1 MNYDAPYDSDRRRE
15 LARALQRGGRWD
27 DALAVRPGDERAARA
42 EVLADRFWWR
52 LDDAAEAATAVSEL
66 ASDDPVLAG
75 FYGAQL
81 AYTRLL
87 FQLDPG
93 PGDLDLARGGFMAAA
108 RDRRLNGWGAFWLG
122 VLAEHIDDDPEAAAI
137 SYAAALPFSRQHDDP
152 LLESY
157 VARHQAGHALA
168 RDREA
173 GIGLLRRSYH
183 LRAALGARPQ
193 TAAAA
198 VTLAGELRPGG
209 EADQLREAAAIT
221 ARELRLT
228 WLLREF

>member
-1 MNYDAPYDSDRRRE
+1 MNYDAPYTMGRRQG

-27 DALAVRPGDERAARA
+27 DALAVLPGDQRAARA

-52 LDDAAEAATAVSEL
+52 LDDAAEAATAVSDL

-93 PGDLDLARGGFMAAA
+93 PGDLDLARDGFTAAA

-122 VLAEHIDDDPEAAAI
+122 VLAEHIDHDPETAAI
-137 SYAAALPFSRQHDDP
+137 SYAAALPLSRQHDDP

-157 VARHQAGHALA
+157 VARHQGGHAIA

-173 GIGLLRRSYH
+173 GLSLLRRSYH

-198 VTLAGELRPGG
+198 VTLAGELRPGQ
-209 EADQLREAAAIT
+209 EAGQLREAAAIT

>member
-1 MNYDAPYDSDRRRE
+1 MGRRPG
-15 LARALQRGGRWD
+15 LARTLQRGGRWD
-27 DALAVRPGDERAARA
+27 DALAVLPGDQRAARA

-52 LDDAAEAATAVSEL
+52 LDGDAEAAAAVSDL

-93 PGDLDLARGGFMAAA
+93 PGDLDLARDGFTAAA

-122 VLAEHIDDDPEAAAI
+122 VLAEHIDHDPETAAI
-137 SYAAALPFSRQHDDP
+137 SYAAALPLSRQHDDP

-157 VARHQAGHALA
+157 VARHQAGHAIA
-168 RDREA
+168 RDREVR
-173 GIGLLRRSYH
+173 IGLLRRSYH

-198 VTLAGELRPGG
+198 VTLAGELRPGE
-209 EADQLREAAAIT
+209 EAGQLREAAAIT

-228 WLLREF
+228 WLLSEF